1 MDLTLIETLIMTY
14 APLLVTI
21 ISIIAMVVKV
31 LKSFKDLRREVA
43 DKTELDDIKTE
54 FQLVLQENYELKKSI
69 NELLEKI
76 DKVKR

>member
-31 LKSFKDLRREVA
+31 LKSFKDLRKEVA
-43 DKTELDDIKTE
+43 DKTELDDIRTE